1 LIDGVGKKENHEP
14 IVVWGEERLC
24 MSDQVIASYRR
35 KRAILVE
42 EALKEIEKCEE
53 K

>member
-1 LIDGVGKKENHEP
+1 MIDDIEKKKEHEP

-35 KRAILVE
+35 KRAILE
-42 EALKEIEKCEE
+42 KEALKEIEKCEE